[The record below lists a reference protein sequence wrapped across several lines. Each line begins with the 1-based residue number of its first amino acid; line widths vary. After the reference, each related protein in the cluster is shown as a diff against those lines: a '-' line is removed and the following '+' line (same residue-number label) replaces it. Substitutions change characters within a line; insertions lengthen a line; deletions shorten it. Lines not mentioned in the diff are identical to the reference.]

1 MNIKTNLISF
11 IVLLFFLL
19 GCTKIDFEG
28 PSIENLYGDFE
39 IIKPLEIINRNPSFS
54 NNEQVS
60 FHSEFNKPVEWKIT
74 IQGLS
79 TGAYKEITGFSN
91 LIDSNTISWRG
102 GSSQVPFFSEEE
114 CAIELTFENEMDTL
128 RDTINILSTKS
139 YDIIFSFDVVLKSMN
154 KAKAFNVIS

>member
-19 GCTKIDFEG
+19 SCTKIDFEG

-74 IQGLS
+74 IQGLN

-91 LIDSNTISWRG
+91 LIDSNTINWRG

-114 CAIELTFENEMDTL
+114 CAIELTFEKNPPEISGNPNFPNLLDQKC
-128 RDTINILSTKS
+128 NPNSK
-139 YDIIFSFDVVLKSMN
+139 DIELK
-154 KAKAFNVIS
+154 FN

>member
-19 GCTKIDFEG
+19 SCTKIDFEG

-74 IQGLS
+74 IQGLN
-79 TGAYKEITGFSN
+79 TGAYKEITGFS
-91 LIDSNTISWRG
+91 
-102 GSSQVPFFSEEE
+102 
-114 CAIELTFENEMDTL
+114 
-128 RDTINILSTKS
+128 ILSTQIQLIGEEAPLR
-139 YDIIFSFDVVLKSMN
+139 YLFFLKKNALS
-154 KAKAFNVIS
+154 S